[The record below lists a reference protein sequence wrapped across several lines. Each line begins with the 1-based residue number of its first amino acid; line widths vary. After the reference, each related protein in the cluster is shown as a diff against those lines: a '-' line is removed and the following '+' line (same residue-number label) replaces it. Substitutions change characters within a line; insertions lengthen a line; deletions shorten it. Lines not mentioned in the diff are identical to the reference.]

1 MPARDVCRVRVQE
14 ATPAEEPPA
23 EEAAAE
29 TPAAG
34 DSGQEAP
41 PADEAAADEDAAPK
55 PDGEQ
60 ALDVDTEDTG
70 APAEPGQ
77 GEAAAEGGDAAA
89 EGGDAAA
96 EGGDAAAE
104 GGEAATE
111 GGDAAAEG
119 GVAATDEGEA
129 IVDGGET
136 AATGGEADGEGGEAV
151 VESTEAAAEG
161 GDVPAAEGAEG
172 EVEPSAPGAEAADAG
187 EAKAADKDPLA
198 DGETQGDSGNL
209 AEAIDAPQAEKDAD
223 AEAAGDAAMNGDPA
237 AVTDQEGAPAPA
249 GEVLVE
255 ADVDQVLAP
264 LGENVAA
271 RRSDAVELEV
281 TAAPEEGL
289 DGVIEGSSA
298 EHDLLGQANE
308 ALASNAASLELS
320 RTRAVMA
327 GATSENMENLAMRV
341 QDLERELELCQSE
354 RDAAKEQVW
363 EKQEE
368 LSRLQTSKAS
378 LELEVQALRGRLE
391 KEEDQ
396 MWDGVEATS
405 PPGLPL
411 RGVEA
416 ESQMNK
422 DQGWGVHDAGG
433 GRGISPG
440 KEGVSEQRLREE
452 LTRKNEQI
460 LELRIQVATFESEMR
475 STRDLLQMRS
485 NMEMAQVRQEAEWQ
499 RQMGMA
505 EMARNRHQAEIANA
519 KNQRL
524 QTALEGAVT
533 EMRERRRDVEVL
545 KSKLAELSSKFE
557 SSARHLIDESGLLS
571 HLKSVKQGMDNL
583 NREAELQIKAMDQ
596 QHQNFLEAARWA
608 GEDEV
613 DDLSTALPKGPAP
626 PRASDAAGRGGGKSA
641 AGKGDKGNPSPAKR
655 SAEAKGPSPG
665 KKGNNAVP
673 AAAAADVEQGQGSP
687 GQQPPQQQ
695 QMQQMNIPRGMH
707 GYGNMSAGLY
717 AGEGGY
723 AGVLPMFQPPNGPPG
738 HMGGG
743 GLGAGMGMDGYGAQ
757 HFAGGAALGAG
768 GGGPPGRFF
777 AEANHAQHMMPPHM
791 PPQDHHQHQQQHQHM
806 SMMHGVHGGGYGAS
820 AVRHSGGMM
829 GGGPY
834 AMGVGG
840 MVEQY
845 GGGALAMGGGWGQQ
859 SPPQKPV
866 EPSKPNPVDAELLQY
881 MDDDWWREP
890 KPDGNSCVNAYV
902 LHSVHFDITKP
913 CLCLFGWIALD
924 FFCLA
929 PLLSKTCRACLQRT
943 RRENCN
949 CRRV

>member
-41 PADEAAADEDAAPK
+41 PADEAAADKDAAPK

-60 ALDVDTEDTG
+60 ALDVDTG

-77 GEAAAEGGDAAA
+77 GEAAAE
-89 EGGDAAA
+89 EGEAAA

-104 GGEAATE
+104 GGEAAT
-111 GGDAAAEG
+111 
-119 GVAATDEGEA
+119 DEGEA
-129 IVDGGET
+129 VVDGGET

-187 EAKAADKDPLA
+187 EAKAADAGEAKAADKDPMA
-198 DGETQGDSGNL
+198 DGETQGDSGIL

-223 AEAAGDAAMNGDPA
+223 AEAAGDAAVDGDAA
-237 AVTDQEGAPAPA
+237 AVTDQEAAPAPA
-249 GEVLVE
+249 SEALLE

-271 RRSDAVELEV
+271 RRSDAAELEV

-327 GATSENMENLAMRV
+327 GTTSENMEHLAMRV

-396 MWDGVEATS
+396 MWDGVEAAS

-422 DQGWGVHDAGG
+422 DQGWGVHDAGD
-433 GRGISPG
+433 GRGTSPG

-505 EMARNRHQAEIANA
+505 EMARNRHQAEMANA

-665 KKGNNAVP
+665 KKGINAVP

-707 GYGNMSAGLY
+707 GYGNMSVGLY

-757 HFAGGAALGAG
+757 NFAGGAALGAG

-777 AEANHAQHMMPPHM
+777 AEANHAQHMVPQLM
-791 PPQDHHQHQQQHQHM
+791 PPQDHQQHQQQLQHM

-845 GGGALAMGGGWGQQ
+845 GGGAMAMGGGWGQQ

-890 KPDGNSCVNAYV
+890 KPDGNPCIFFSG
-902 LHSVHFDITKP
+902 HFSNWEILGPAGQKIGVP
-913 CLCLFGWIALD
+913 SAQVY
-924 FFCLA
+924 
-929 PLLSKTCRACLQRT
+929 RAANNHLVDGMLRKIRKQVRNT
-943 RRENCN
+943 F
-949 CRRV
+949 VSI